1 MISII
6 IVLATHYVKIIEDL
20 MTNHIDIKKI
30 INEGESAVVEFK
42 STLRY
47 DSYSEKINKSLEE
60 VIMKSIAAFANAEGG
75 RLFIGI
81 SDDGKF

>member
-20 MTNHIDIKKI
+20 MTNHVDIKKI

-47 DSYSEKINKSLEE
+47 AS
-60 VIMKSIAAFANAEGG
+60 
-75 RLFIGI
+75 
-81 SDDGKF
+81 